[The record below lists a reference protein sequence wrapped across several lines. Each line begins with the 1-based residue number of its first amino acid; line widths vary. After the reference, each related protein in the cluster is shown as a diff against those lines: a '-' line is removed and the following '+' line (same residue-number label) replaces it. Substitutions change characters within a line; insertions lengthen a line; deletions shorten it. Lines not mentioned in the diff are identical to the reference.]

1 MSSKTT
7 ARREQNAPA
16 GFFYLQHY
24 SIYFIIVA
32 GLSALGYWLTTCPTV
47 EYIDSGELALSC
59 KNFGIAHPTG
69 YPLYTAIGR
78 LASIMLPGAL
88 ILKMNALS
96 LIFTSLASGFLF
108 LLMIEFA
115 ALISLKNVWLRFTA
129 SAIALYASFSPIWWA
144 QGTTNEV
151 YSLNLLLISISLWAL
166 FKYLNKGENNFKWT
180 ILSAYVLGLSLT
192 NHLSAIYMVPA
203 YLFILFL
210 RWRKNRIR
218 GKEITLLIFFFL
230 FPISIYLLLPLRA
243 RFTPF
248 LNWGG
253 VDDLYFLYKH
263 ISGWQYRIWMF
274 SDPNFSIA
282 VLIDKISNL
291 GSLLY
296 RQSGWF
302 GLITASIGILLL
314 FSRKTYLAIF
324 TVVIVL
330 FNFLYASNY
339 EIIDIESY
347 YLPMIMMFSI
357 FTCVGTIYLLNSIL
371 KLNSNRLIK
380 YGLIGLIIIIPLSQ
394 FVDNFFISDRSNKT
408 YASQGVHDIISSMEP
423 NGLAIIENWDFYSP
437 WMYFHFE
444 DSLRPDI
451 VLLDKELMRRSW
463 YIDFI
468 KRKHPAI
475 YQNSRE
481 YFEEFLRKVAPF
493 ERSLP
498 FNSAV
503 IDKAYYGMLFAVVEN
518 ESKSRPVYT
527 NIFSDSKF
535 TKPLPLI
542 PAGVLF
548 RVYSKNSFLEI
559 PRFKF
564 KKVFWGNKFVH
575 KDKRI
580 AAVLSY
586 YRNAFSRREK
596 YCRYFN
602 MTEEE
607 DYYKKMT
614 ADVSAV
620 MSEIPND

>member
-1 MSSKTT
+1 MSLKTT
-7 ARREQNAPA
+7 ARPVCDGT
-16 GFFYLQHY
+16 GFFYLQTY
-24 SIYFIIVA
+24 SIYFVIVTA
-32 GLSALGYWLTTCPTV
+32 LSALGYWLTLCPTV
-47 EYIDSGELALSC
+47 EYIDSGELALAC

-69 YPLYTAIGR
+69 YPLYTALGR
-78 LASIMLPGAL
+78 IASIILPGSL

-115 ALISLKNVWLRFTA
+115 ALISLKSEWLKFIV
-129 SAIALYASFSPIWWA
+129 SAIALNASFAPIWWA

-166 FKYLNKGENNFKWT
+166 FKYLNGKNKFKWA

-192 NHLSAIYMVPA
+192 NHLSAIYIVPA
-203 YLFILFL
+203 YLYILFHQ
-210 RWRKNRIR
+210 WRKNRIR
-218 GKEITLLIFFFL
+218 GKDTALLIFAFL
-230 FPISIYLLLPLRA
+230 FPVSIYLILPLRA

-274 SDPNFSIA
+274 NDPNFNFTA
-282 VLIDKISNL
+282 LIDKISNL
-291 GSLLY
+291 GYLLY
-296 RQSGWF
+296 KQSGWF

-324 TVVIVL
+324 AVIIVL

-347 YLPMIMMFSI
+347 YLPMIIMFSI
-357 FTCVGTIYLLNSIL
+357 LTSVGTIYLLNSIL
-371 KLNSNRLIK
+371 KLNNNKVIK
-380 YGLIGLIIIIPLSQ
+380 YTLIGMIVIIPLSN

-408 YASQGVHDIISSMEP
+408 YASQGVHDMISSMEP
-423 NGLAIIENWDFYSP
+423 NALAIIENWDFYSP

-468 KRKHPAI
+468 KRKHPTI

-503 IDKAYYGMLFAVVEN
+503 IDKAYYEMLFAVVEN
-518 ESKSRPVYT
+518 ESKNRPVYT
-527 NIFSDSKF
+527 NIFSDDKF

-542 PAGVLF
+542 PAGVLL
-548 RVYSKNSFLEI
+548 RVYSFDSFMEVPLFE
-559 PRFKF
+559 FNKT
-564 KKVFWGNKFVH
+564 FWGNKFVY

-580 AAVLSY
+580 ASVLSY
-586 YRNAFSRREK
+586 YRTAFSKREK
-596 YCRYFN
+596 YCWYFD
-602 MTEEE
+602 MAEEA